1 MDTNKL
7 MQAFSTLGYELTELS
22 QNMNASPYS
31 TLIEGTLAQNAWFT
45 NDSVKLALGA
55 LGGALRDDKIKKWL
69 SNYNINVPKSPK
81 TIGIVM
87 AGNIPLVGFH
97 DLLCTLVSGNNVL
110 AKLSSKDQVLYGI
123 VKDILVKIDPS
134 FEWKIKFTDG
144 ALKNIDAIIAT
155 GSDNSARYF
164 EYYFNK
170 YPNIIRKNRNSIC
183 ILSGDE
189 TAEELK
195 NLGDDIFTYFGLG
208 CRNVSFL
215 MVPENYK
222 FDCFFEAIE
231 RFNFVGNHNKYANN
245 YEYQKAIYMMNRIPV
260 YDNGFVLLKPDD
272 SLSSPIGVINYMFY
286 NSKNEVDNFVEVN
299 KHKIQCVVS
308 KTNWAFNTYGLGMAQ
323 QPELWDYADNIDTL
337 SFLLNLK

>member
-1 MDTNKL
+1 MDINKSI
-7 MQAFSTLGYELTELS
+7 QVFSALGYELKKLS
-22 QNMNASPYS
+22 QNLDTSPYS
-31 TLIEGTLAQNAWFT
+31 NLIQGALSQNAWFT
-45 NDSVKLALGA
+45 KDTIQLAIKALGEA
-55 LGGALRDDKIKKWL
+55 LHEDKIKQWL
-69 SNYNINVPKSPK
+69 CNYNPSSTNSPK

-110 AKLSSKDQVLYGI
+110 AKLSSKDQLLYDI
-123 VKDILVKIDPS
+123 IKDILVKIDPVFESRIS
-134 FEWKIKFTDG
+134 FAEG
-144 ALKNIDAIIAT
+144 PLKNIDAIIAT

-170 YPNIIRKNRNSIC
+170 YPHIIRKNRNSMS

-189 TAEELK
+189 TLEELE

-222 FDCFFEAIE
+222 FDGFFSAIE
-231 RFNFVGNHNKYANN
+231 KFNFVGHHNKYANN
-245 YEYQKAIYMMNRIPV
+245 YEYQKAIMMMNQV
-260 YDNGFVLLKPDD
+260 TMYDNGFVLLKEDS
-272 SLSSPIGVINYMFY
+272 SLSSPIGVIHYMFY
-286 NSKNEVDNFVEVN
+286 KSKTEVNNFIEVN
-299 KHKIQCVVS
+299 KHKIQCIVS